1 MANIFDS
8 SNDPKYS
15 QETFVSWD
23 SFAFKSDDLSV
34 AFPLSSYA
42 VKFCAP
48 QFGNS
53 TGTVSSSRISLDAVK
68 SGLECQITAG
78 STATNSWALGNI
90 SGLYLTLTALC
101 TETLD
106 PWWRGYWGQTELGF
120 QLFHR
125 CTESVTDGSRWVD
138 WTEGLLG
145 QTGFDG
151 KAEGT
156 NPSEAGNRSKHF
168 GWLQKMSGATEKN
181 FFQWLRFKWIGAW
194 KIWLL
199 RLSKIS
205 SLGGCYK
212 ATVRWAMSI
221 KNKRKKY

>member
-1 MANIFDS
+1 MQSNSVPLNSEIVLEPYPLPGFHLMQWSQDWSVRSPQDQPQPTHGRWEISVDS
-8 SNDPKYS
+8 IWRW
-15 QETFVSWD
+15 QHW
-23 SFAFKSDDLSV
+23 
-34 AFPLSSYA
+34 
-42 VKFCAP
+42 
-48 QFGNS
+48 
-53 TGTVSSSRISLDAVK
+53 
-68 SGLECQITAG
+68 
-78 STATNSWALGNI
+78 
-90 SGLYLTLTALC
+90 C

-205 SLGGCYK
+205 CLGGCYK